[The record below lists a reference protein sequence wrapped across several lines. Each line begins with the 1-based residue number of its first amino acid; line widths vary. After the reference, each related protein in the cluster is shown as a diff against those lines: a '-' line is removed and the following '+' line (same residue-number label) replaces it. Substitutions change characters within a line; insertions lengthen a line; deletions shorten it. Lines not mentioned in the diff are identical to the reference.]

1 MLKGLDS
8 TGKHKIGY
16 GQVNA
21 FNKEG
26 TIAARRSLYYYKNF
40 EEFYHATIWLGKNW
54 TPHDLGSF
62 LKPDEESKGFSY
74 SSIMALNNEGTIA
87 VGDASFE
94 RKSVFGIDV
103 YPAILRIR
111 YNKNLDSVEESE
123 IIATNTS
130 PDKLNL
136 EDINIT
142 IDRPVNPITT
152 QTSILQFGADSMALL
167 TSQFTAQNAY
177 YKVVTP
183 TKKASATAL
192 MVIGLNRQIPKT
204 LVQV

>member
-1 MLKGLDS
+1 M
-8 TGKHKIGY
+8 
-16 GQVNA
+16 
-21 FNKEG
+21 
-26 TIAARRSLYYYKNF
+26 
-40 EEFYHATIWLGKNW
+40 GKNW

-192 MVIGLNRQIPKT
+192 IVIGLNRQIPKT